1 MRCASSWM
9 GRVRP
14 LGRPTHTAGD
24 ADTRT
29 CAADT
34 RSTTTARRV
43 NLQACYVGALG
54 ATPANA
60 GTTPAVASRTQGGL
74 FLHPRGEEERGLHDW
89 ASRFPT

>member
-14 LGRPTHTAGD
+14 LGRPTHTARG

-60 GTTPAVASRTQGGL
+60 GTASAVASRTQGGQL
-74 FLHPRGEEERGLHDW
+74 LHPPGRGESGLHDW
-89 ASRFPT
+89 ASPFPT